1 MHWCLKLFLLS
12 GVNRLKTS
20 FGWTKLN
27 LKKKKIQKR
36 LQTDRTTKCTNCY
49 LLIIGWH
56 YVLIYQCDKS

>member
-27 LKKKKIQKR
+27 LKKKKFRKGYK
-36 LQTDRTTKCTNCY
+36 QTEQQNA
-49 LLIIGWH
+49 LI
-56 YVLIYQCDKS
+56 VTC